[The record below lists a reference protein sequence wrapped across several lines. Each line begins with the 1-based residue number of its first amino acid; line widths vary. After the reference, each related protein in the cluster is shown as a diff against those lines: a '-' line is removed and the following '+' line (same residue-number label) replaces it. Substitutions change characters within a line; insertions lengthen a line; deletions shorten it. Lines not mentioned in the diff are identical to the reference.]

1 MAEAQLSVR
10 IADGFREEVEEEKLL
25 DCMRCGFCLPACPT
39 YIHSNFD
46 ESQSPRGRIALM
58 KAVRDGVMPFDDSI
72 EESLDLCLGC
82 RACEPAC
89 PAGVE
94 YGSLLESARN
104 VIQREKKK
112 SVKEKVVRYG
122 AFRQL
127 FRKQK
132 TMERATGVIRFYQKS
147 GLQALT
153 RKTGILSVFPSM
165 MKDMESILPA
175 LEKSNIKKG
184 HTYQSTRKTTK
195 VAFFTGCMM
204 DTMFSKTN
212 ESTIQLLQKLGC
224 DVWVPE
230 GQVCC
235 GALQGHSGELAL
247 ARENARRNVEAF
259 LAEDVDFVVNNAGG
273 CGAFLSEYDHL
284 LADEPE
290 LLEQAKAFSSKVI
303 DVATLMEKLGL
314 TEKAMRLKNDKQV
327 AITYQDSCHLR
338 NVSRVVEE
346 PREIMRAIEGA
357 DFIELSSADQCCGS
371 AGVYNLIHTEMSMRI
386 LESKM
391 EDVRETQARFVLTS
405 NPGCLLQMKVG
416 IEKAGLSDQ
425 MEALHLVDFLNDYV
439 EISE

>member
-416 IEKAGLSDQ
+416 IEKAGLSDL